1 MKLHESLHHIAALKY
16 TIITWQSTIVH
27 QTSTLKYEV
36 QPFPLTPTWCA
47 PWDMF
52 RISDWPFAMYIHP
65 PQPAPTT
72 ADLDTVKTLDYDVVL
87 DEVLG
92 EHRLYI
98 VDC

>member
-1 MKLHESLHHIAALKY
+1 
-16 TIITWQSTIVH
+16 
-27 QTSTLKYEV
+27 
-36 QPFPLTPTWCA
+36 
-47 PWDMF
+47 
-52 RISDWPFAMYIHP
+52 MYIHP

-72 ADLDTVKTLDYDVVL
+72 ADLDAVKTLDYDVVL